1 MAYFKHNRIRTEDRT
16 LCNLQTD
23 KLHNHDCKE
32 EERLWK
38 VTSPSRASEPERDR
52 HARKCSCHLVSH
64 GSSPAQLSHHCCGCV
79 SGYRSATSSFHDDY
93 VDGKQAFDVSCAI
106 TKTLGSSVMHIRKN
120 VQLFTFVD
128 ILITLHSGKL
138 HPWSL
143 QFVAHPCSMS
153 LNLSKYSIAMLKS
166 SMWRIILFT
175 LDVLVDCLRN
185 YLFLLWSSRVVNVML
200 DIFSFHLQQF
210 RSSILWRNEQS
221 AFNSCHILTSFNYDH
236 SNQ

>member
-1 MAYFKHNRIRTEDRT
+1 MAYFKHNRIITEDRT

-153 LNLSKYSIAMLKS
+153 LNLSKYSIAMLNWKAAYDAS
-166 SMWRIILFT
+166 ILFT

-200 DIFSFHLQQF
+200 HIFFISFTAISLKYFMKKWTVCLQQLPHF
-210 RSSILWRNEQS
+210 DFI
-221 AFNSCHILTSFNYDH
+221 
-236 SNQ
+236 

>member
-93 VDGKQAFDVSCAI
+93 VDGKQTFDVSCAI

-166 SMWRIILFT
+166 SIWRINFVHLRRPSRLFT
-175 LDVLVDCLRN
+175 QLPV
-185 YLFLLWSSRVVNVML
+185 SSLKFQSCERYASYFF
-200 DIFSFHLQQF
+200 ISFTAISLKYFMKKWTVCLQQLPHF
-210 RSSILWRNEQS
+210 DFI
-221 AFNSCHILTSFNYDH
+221 
-236 SNQ
+236 